1 MKDKN
6 ARRGQKP
13 GNDAIKEP
21 AGLLDPN
28 LPQLREEFAYTLN
41 ERNSNVFARA
51 RLNHEARYCVWPGQN
66 EDGRKWTPQDGGD
79 EVFPWRGASDARVNL
94 IDLYIKKHNAFLM
107 VLWNK
112 MRTRVS
118 GTQVN
123 DDAWAMRMTWFLRW
137 MKYTQMTEQRAET
150 DLLVNY
156 LLERGTAIKGI
167 FWDKKTQL
175 GYEELDLETLANLAF
190 QKAQSL
196 EGNGAPEFP
205 PSPLRTAGSE
215 PEAQP
220 SPPGEGENI
229 AQRWLDLP
237 EMALNASRAAEVL
250 PLLQELYPDV
260 PSARLD
266 KALGDLRTTG
276 LARFARPQVVTN
288 RPRVIA
294 LSPNDDVFISPDA
307 PDLERSHLFRV
318 EVMREAK
325 FRAMAKDYEWD
336 GAWTEDMIEH
346 QRGNVE
352 FGSLQFNQRIYL
364 GTSTLLPR
372 RGDLDARK
380 LFLVVHSYR
389 QLADPDGV
397 PGIFYTVFNPH
408 LTERV
413 ASHTLLNYDHGK
425 MPFVLYQ
432 TEHRSR
438 KPDDSRGYGEVGN
451 TWQGQ
456 IKAEWDNRV
465 DRASIETLPPS
476 HYPPGQQPD
485 KWGPGVQVPTHDPGA
500 YGFFEGPGGNTR
512 TSETIEASVRHYAD
526 EYFGF
531 ATDPENLVDSQ
542 MMKQK
547 LGEDFMAG
555 EAQADT
561 QVLQLCQ
568 QFMPDEFYFRVVGS
582 AKGQPIHAS
591 RQDIQGEFDLQ
602 VGFDT
607 GDLDPEQKK
616 AKLELIQQALQ
627 MDVNG
632 IIDRN
637 EALAV
642 AFEMMDPNLGE
653 RLLKPAESASQ
664 SEVEDELN
672 TTVKLLVGMKIPVK
686 PGQAYQLRLQVLQQF
701 LEQNQAAH
709 ALYAN
714 NPQVKEA
721 IEQRLKDLTFQ
732 VQQQQNAVIG
742 RGGPEFAP
750 KTLAAQNG

>member
-1 MKDKN
+1 MKDRN
-6 ARRGQKP
+6 ARRGNKP
-13 GNDAIKEP
+13 GNDAIKET

-28 LPQLREEFAYTLN
+28 LPQLKEEFAYTLN

-51 RLNHEARYCVWPGQN
+51 RLNHEARYCVWPGQT
-66 EDGRKWTPQDGGD
+66 EDGRKWMAHEGED
-79 EVFPWRGASDARVNL
+79 EVFPWPGASDARVNL

-118 GTQVN
+118 GTQSN

-190 QKAQSL
+190 NKAQGL
-196 EGNGAPEFP
+196 ESG
-205 PSPLRTAGSE
+205 TGSD
-215 PEAQP
+215 QL
-220 SPPGEGENI
+220 SVNS
-229 AQRWLDLP
+229 QQWLDLP
-237 EMALNASRAAEVL
+237 EMALNASHAAEVL
-250 PLLQELYPDV
+250 PLLEQLYPDV

-266 KALGDLRTTG
+266 KALAELRTTG
-276 LARFARPQVVTN
+276 LARFPRPQLVTN
-288 RPRVIA
+288 RPRCIA

-307 PDLERSHLFRV
+307 PDLERSHVFRV

-325 FRAMAKDYEWD
+325 FRAMANDYEWD
-336 GAWTEDMIEH
+336 PAWVANMIES

-485 KWGPGVQVPTHDPGA
+485 KWGPGVQVPTHDPQS

-512 TSETIEASVRHYAD
+512 TSETIEESVRHYAD

-531 ATDPENLVDSQ
+531 ATDPEAMVDSQ
-542 MMKQK
+542 LMKQK
-547 LGEDFMAG
+547 MGEDFMAG

-561 QVLQLCQ
+561 QILQLCQ

-582 AKGQPIHAS
+582 AKGQPIHAQ
-591 RQDIQGEFDLQ
+591 RTDIQGEFDLQ

-616 AKLELIQQALQ
+616 AKLALIQQALQ

-642 AFEMMDPNLGE
+642 AFEMMDPTLGE
-653 RLLKPAESASQ
+653 RLLKPAESASA

-672 TTVKLLVGMKIPVK
+672 TAVKLLVGMKIPLK
-686 PGQAYQLRLQVLQQF
+686 PGQAYQLRQQVLTQF
-701 LEQNQAAH
+701 LQSNQTAQQ
-709 ALYAN
+709 LYQS

-721 IEQRLKDLTFQ
+721 IEQRLKDLKFQ
-732 VQQQQNAVIG
+732 LQQQQNAVIG

-750 KTLAAQNG
+750 KMLASQSS

>member
-1 MKDKN
+1 MKDRN
-6 ARRGQKP
+6 ARRGNKP
-13 GNDAIKEP
+13 GNDAIKET
-21 AGLLDPN
+21 AGLDNPN

-51 RLNHEARYCVWPGQN
+51 RLNHETRYCVWPGQT
-66 EDGRKWTPQDGGD
+66 EDGRKWTPRDGED
-79 EVFPWRGASDARVNL
+79 QVFPWNGASDARVNL
-94 IDLYIKKHNAFLM
+94 IDLYIKKHDAFLM

-118 GTQVN
+118 GTQSN

-137 MKYTQMTEQRAET
+137 MKYTQMTEARAET

-156 LLERGTAIKGI
+156 LLERGTAVKGI

-175 GYEELDLETLANLAF
+175 GYEELDPETLANTCF
-190 QKAQSL
+190 QKAQAATQQ
-196 EGNGAPEFP
+196 GDDTG
-205 PSPLRTAGSE
+205 
-215 PEAQP
+215 
-220 SPPGEGENI
+220 
-229 AQRWLDLP
+229 AQRWLDLF
-237 EMALNASRAAEVL
+237 EMALDAGHAAEAI

-260 PSARLD
+260 PSGRLD
-266 KALGDLRTTG
+266 KALQDLRATG
-276 LARFARPQVVTN
+276 LARFPRPQVTIN
-288 RPRVIA
+288 RPRLVA

-307 PDLERSHLFRV
+307 PDLERGHVFRV

-325 FRAMAKDYEWD
+325 FRAMAADYEWD
-336 GAWTEDMIEH
+336 KAWVDNMIES

-380 LFLVVHSYR
+380 LFLIVHSYR
-389 QLADPDGV
+389 QLADPEGV

-413 ASHTLLNYDHGK
+413 ASHKLLNYDHGK

-456 IKAEWDNRV
+456 IKAEWDNRI
-465 DRASIETLPPS
+465 DRASIGTLPPS

-485 KWGPGVQVPTHDPGA
+485 KWGPGVQVPTNDPER
-500 YGFFEGPGGNTR
+500 YGFFEGPGGTGKD
-512 TSETIEASVRHYAD
+512 SQEVELSVRHYAD

-531 ATDPENLVDSQ
+531 ASDPENMVDSQ

-547 LGEDFMAG
+547 LADDFMAG

-561 QVLQLCQ
+561 QILQLCQ

-582 AKGQPIHAS
+582 AKGKPIHAT
-591 RQDIQGEFDLQ
+591 REDIQGEFDLQ

-607 GDLDPEQKK
+607 GDMDPEQKK
-616 AKLELIQQALQ
+616 AKLGLIEQSLQ
-627 MDVNG
+627 MDTNG

-653 RLLKPAESASQ
+653 RLLKPAESASA

-672 TTVKLLVGMKIPVK
+672 TAVKLLVGMKIPVK
-686 PGQAYQLRLQVLQQF
+686 PGQAYQLRMQVLQQF
-701 LEQNQAAH
+701 LQSNQTAQQ
-709 ALYAN
+709 LYKS
-714 NPQVKEA
+714 NPQVQEA
-721 IEQRLKDLTFQ
+721 IEQRLKDLTLQ

-750 KTLAAQNG
+750 KKLEPQNN